1 MTLQEALPIIAPLL
15 VIQAILIIVALIDL
29 VRRDPEQ
36 VKGSK
41 WIWAPV
47 ILIISILGPIIYFVA
62 GRRD

>member
-1 MTLQEALPIIAPLL
+1 MTLQEALPMIAPLL
-15 VIQAILIIVALIDL
+15 VIQAILIIVALVDL
-29 VRRDPEQ
+29 IRRDPEQ

-47 ILIISILGPIIYFVA
+47 ILIISILGPITYFVA

>member
-1 MTLQEALPIIAPLL
+1 MTLQEALPILAPLL
-15 VIQAILIIVALIDL
+15 AIQAILIIVALIDL

-41 WIWAPV
+41 WIWAPI

>member
-1 MTLQEALPIIAPLL
+1 MTLQEALPIVAPLL

-29 VRRDPEQ
+29 IRRDPEQ

-41 WIWAPV
+41 WIWAPI

>member
-15 VIQAILIIVALIDL
+15 VIQLILIVVALVDL
-29 VRRDPEQ
+29 IRREPER

-47 ILIISILGPIIYFVA
+47 IIVLSILGPIIYFVA
-62 GRRD
+62 GRQD